1 MAQKVTKLYSKKTP
15 CVKQKS
21 LLCFYPNVLEEPPPK
36 VMCFNVLYNFVV
48 LGKKKWRLLSFFIKL
63 QKAKKCLYSKNSFV
77 LR

>member
-48 LGKKKWRLLSFFIKL
+48 LGKKK
-63 QKAKKCLYSKNSFV
+63 KAFTFV
-77 LR
+77 FY